1 MRFAS
6 LNCVS
11 SVTVKKSMRFFLRKL
26 DLFFIFRLQTA
37 CQQGDDDDIDDSD
50 QQAEF
55 DAMLIEYAGDILPSL
70 ATAVGGQIFAPYFA
84 GFLPLLLKKT
94 VSRLCYSGSKSSL
107 YFSVYRLYYKDHGR
121 SLP

>member
-1 MRFAS
+1 MTVEKACDFCFAS
-6 LNCVS
+6 WI
-11 SVTVKKSMRFFLRKL
+11 FFPIF
-26 DLFFIFRLQTA
+26 LFQTA
-37 CQQGDDDDIDDSD
+37 CQQDDEDDIDESD

-94 VSRLCYSGSKSSL
+94 VSKLCYGGIQMQVSTS
-107 YFSVYRLYYKDHGR
+107 
-121 SLP
+121 

>member
-1 MRFAS
+1 MRF
-6 LNCVS
+6 L
-11 SVTVKKSMRFFLRKL
+11 LRKL
-26 DLFFIFRLQTA
+26 DFHFIFLSQTA

-94 VSRLCYSGSKSSL
+94 VSKLCGALEYKPLILTLSTAL
-107 YFSVYRLYYKDHGR
+107 Y
-121 SLP
+121 

>member
-1 MRFAS
+1 MYI
-6 LNCVS
+6 
-11 SVTVKKSMRFFLRKL
+11 FL
-26 DLFFIFRLQTA
+26 LQTA
-37 CQQGDDDDIDDSD
+37 CQQGDEDDIDESD

-94 VSRLCYSGSKSSL
+94 VSKSFTGKALLLSL
-107 YFSVYRLYYKDHGR
+107 STVL
-121 SLP
+121 